1 MNLHV
6 FREKPTFIPGPA
18 DVKENRF
25 WCLLCYLGFLFIIPY
40 LMKPNS
46 RFVRYHAN
54 QGLILFILEMAVGIV
69 INITGVV
76 FSFFFLWIIPFLLS
90 FVASAVFLIWIVY
103 GIISV
108 LRGYVR
114 PLPVIGDV
122 FVFFRYDR

>member
-6 FREKPTFIPGPA
+6 FREKPTFIPDPA

-54 QGLILFILEMAVGIV
+54 QGLILFI
-69 INITGVV
+69 
-76 FSFFFLWIIPFLLS
+76 PFLLS

-122 FVFFRYDR
+122 FIFFRYDR